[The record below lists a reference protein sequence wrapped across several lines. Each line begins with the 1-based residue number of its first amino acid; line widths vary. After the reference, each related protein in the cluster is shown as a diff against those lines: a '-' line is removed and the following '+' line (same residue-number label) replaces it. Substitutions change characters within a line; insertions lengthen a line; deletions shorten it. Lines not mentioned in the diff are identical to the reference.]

1 MSSTN
6 RGAVRAPHDFYRTPK
21 WCVDS
26 VYKYLDLPK
35 PTLDPCCG
43 DGALLGVAG
52 SHTRGIEIQKHL
64 ALDAMQRGYNVR
76 IENALERSWENEHI
90 VMNPPFKDAMT
101 WVEKSVTEALS
112 TLVLLRLGFL
122 ASKKR
127 KPFFDRYVPQYMAVL
142 SKRPSF
148 TAKGTDSA
156 DYCWLFWDRKLINLK
171 RDTQIVWIG

>member
-6 RGAVRAPHDFYRTPK
+6 RGANRDPYDFYRTPK
-21 WCVDS
+21 WCVDG
-26 VYKYLDLPK
+26 VYKSLDLPK

-43 DGALLGVAG
+43 DGALLKSSTHIRGV
-52 SHTRGIEIQKHL
+52 EIQNHL
-64 ALDAMQRGYNVR
+64 ALEAMRRGYNVQMG
-76 IENALERSWENEHI
+76 NSLERSWENEHI
-90 VMNPPFKDAMT
+90 IMNPPFKDAMG

-127 KPFFDRYVPQYMAVL
+127 KPFFDRYPPQYMAVL

-171 RDTQIVWIG
+171 RDTQIVWID